1 MQGAVPPGH
10 EAHGRAIS
18 HGGVPRRARWQFAS
32 GRGHMADIHLDTTGL
47 TCPLPILKAKKAIR
61 RVPAGGTLEVIAT
74 DPGAV
79 EDFETFCR
87 VSGHILV
94 ESGET
99 DGVFRFLI
107 RQSE

>member
-1 MQGAVPPGH
+1 
-10 EAHGRAIS
+10 
-18 HGGVPRRARWQFAS
+18 
-32 GRGHMADIHLDTTGL
+32 MADVHLDTTGL

-61 RVPAGGTLEVIAT
+61 QVPAGGTLEVIAT

-87 VSGHILV
+87 VSGHALV
-94 ESGET
+94 ESSER

-107 RQSE
+107 RRSG